1 MPVELTV
8 SANLPPPAPDPAD
21 PLRPVVDPLWDLPV
35 EPLPAFAAGTAALP
49 GQTDFGPFP
58 HDLPLGR
65 ETSVQIQIP

>member
-1 MPVELTV
+1 M
-8 SANLPPPAPDPAD
+8 
-21 PLRPVVDPLWDLPV
+21 VDPLWDLPA
-35 EPLPAFAAGTAALP
+35 EPLPGAGVGAAAGTAALP